1 MMKSIEAVFDGKVF
15 RPTEDVE
22 LVANTRVRLLF
33 ETLLPQNSE
42 KVSFLDL
49 ASRLE
54 LDGPEDWS
62 LKLDDYLY
70 ALNEENGR

>member
-1 MMKSIEAVFDGKVF
+1 MMKSIEAVFDGEVF

-42 KVSFLDL
+42 TVSFLDL
-49 ASRLE
+49 ASHLE
-54 LDGPEDWS
+54 LEGPEDWS

-70 ALNEENGR
+70 ALAEENGR

>member
-1 MMKSIEAVFDGKVF
+1 MMKSIEAVFDGEVF

-42 KVSFLDL
+42 AVSFLDL

-62 LKLDDYLY
+62 IRLDDYLY
-70 ALNEENGR
+70 ALGEENGR